1 MMLALPL
8 LVFAAAGLTRVDE
21 AAYPKAVAANK
32 GEVVLVSFWATWCE
46 PCRKEIPQ
54 LVALEKALSA
64 KGFTLVTIS
73 ADEPEDAKRE
83 ERFLDQHRVAAPRYI
98 RRAKSED
105 AFINAI
111 DRKWSGAMPAL
122 FLYNR
127 QGVKVQSFFGE
138 TDLKK
143 VEAEIRKLL

>member
-1 MMLALPL
+1 MLALPL
-8 LVFAAAGLTRVDE
+8 LVFAAAGLTPVDE

-73 ADEPEDAKRE
+73 ADEPEDAQRA

-111 DRKWSGAMPAL
+111 DRKWSGALPAL